1 MTTIVSDPLGITLLT
16 KLIESNAVTIRGCAV
31 LEPAVGAGDKV
42 FPPSHAIDD
51 KRPEPS
57 VKYAFETRNLGG
69 EKVDCVLLDSVQS
82 PANRM
87 EEAPEALWATGRIPL
102 PVIPACTK
110 VPKTK
115 ADSMVG
121 SSLPERVRAL
131 QNFPRGLAHGL

>member
-1 MTTIVSDPLGITLLT
+1 MTPIVSDTPDLTLLT
-16 KLIESNAVTIRGCAV
+16 KLVDSGAVAIRGCAV
-31 LEPAVGAGDKV
+31 LLPAGDSGDKV
-42 FPPSHAIDD
+42 FPPTHAFDD
-51 KRPEPS
+51 KRPGAG

-69 EKVDCVLLDSVQS
+69 EKVDCVLPDSVQS
-82 PANRM
+82 QANRM

-115 ADSMVG
+115 ADSMIG